1 MRPERLLE
9 TARRKGIERL
19 AITDHSEL
27 VGAQETHALDPE
39 LVIVGEEVY
48 TSQGELLAYY
58 VTEWIP
64 PGLEPMEAIGRL
76 KDQGAVI
83 SVAHP
88 LDPFR
93 GGAWDEDELRKILP
107 HVDALEIFNARCVD
121 RAANQRARELAKV
134 AGLLGT
140 AGSDAHHYLEVG
152 TAGLRLPA
160 FGDADEMRAA
170 LKEAEVVGKLS
181 SPLVHFFS
189 RYATFRKRLG
199 WKPNWTTK

>member
-1 MRPERLLE
+1 MMPERLLE
-9 TARRKGIERL
+9 TARSKGIQKL
-19 AITDHSEL
+19 AITDHSQVE
-27 VGAQETHALDPE
+27 GAREAHALDPE

-64 PGLEPMEAIGRL
+64 PGLEPMEAIQRL

-88 LDPFR
+88 LDPLR
-93 GGAWDEDELRKILP
+93 GGAWQEAALREILP
-107 HVDALEIFNARCVD
+107 YVDALEIFNARTVGKD
-121 RAANQRARELAKV
+121 ANERARDLAKE
-134 AGLLGT
+134 AGLPGT
-140 AGSDAHHYLEVG
+140 AGSDAHHYSEVG

-160 FGDADEMRAA
+160 FTDAESMRAA
-170 LKEAEVVGKLS
+170 LREAEVVGKLS

-199 WKPNWTTK
+199 WRPPR